1 MWRLLPI
8 TLLRLASAFP
18 TNWNG
23 TTTCPQDALYTSLIG
38 DGGEFCSSVLEG
50 SHCGTGYSTPPEYM
64 RYNQTQISSYC
75 ECILTD
81 SSAVTTS
88 ANSSRETT
96 GDITVTTADSASQT
110 GSQSVSETQSEMGRP
125 GGPFVISWG
134 SNRKWYLRDG
144 IQRVAISG
152 NWFQE
157 RDDWICPVL
166 LWWYPLG
173 FNLGDN
179 DGNTNS
185 WFLESD
191 SICCV
196 LRRSFRS
203 GRLKLDMDDDDWNT
217 RANDLWLL
225 EQYTVSLVIAN
236 YKCLLELNLACVVVF
251 WGGDRRESLEYS
263 NRRIDSNG
271 AWHLERNTISFIF
284 DQPSLDKTSTG

>member
-110 GSQSVSETQSEMGRP
+110 GSQSVSETH
-125 GGPFVISWG
+125 FVISWG

-225 EQYTVSLVIAN
+225 EQYTVSLVI
-236 YKCLLELNLACVVVF
+236 V
-251 WGGDRRESLEYS
+251 WGNSKPK
-263 NRRIDSNG
+263 
-271 AWHLERNTISFIF
+271 SFEH
-284 DQPSLDKTSTG
+284 

>member
-8 TLLRLASAFP
+8 TLLRFASAFP

-81 SSAVTTS
+81 SGAITTS

-96 GDITVTTADSASQT
+96 GDVTVTTADSASQT

-125 GGPFVISWG
+125 GGLSDSTSMATTEGPTLTPTG
-134 SNRKWYLRDG
+134 SSNGTDLTSSSLGDATG
-144 IQRVAISG
+144 SG
-152 NWFQE
+152 ASASTSIESQS
-157 RDDWICPVL
+157 
-166 LWWYPLG
+166 YPLG
-173 FNLGDN
+173 FNLDDN
-179 DGNTNS
+179 YGNTNS

-196 LRRSFRS
+196 LRRSFRR
-203 GRLKLDMDDDDWNT
+203 GRLKFVLDDDDWHTNFRFLEPDSVSCVLRRSFKSDHLKPDLDDDDWYT
-217 RANDLWLL
+217 WAND
-225 EQYTVSLVIAN
+225 I
-236 YKCLLELNLACVVVF
+236 
-251 WGGDRRESLEYS
+251 
-263 NRRIDSNG
+263 
-271 AWHLERNTISFIF
+271 
-284 DQPSLDKTSTG
+284 